1 MVAWKIL
8 YEKRVQKDLDKLK
21 KSDLEQNAKKLIN
34 ILKIDP
40 FSLPY
45 EKLVGDLSGLYS
57 RRINIKHRLIYR
69 VLKEEK
75 TVVILAMWSHYG
87 E

>member
-21 KSDLEQNAKKLIN
+21 KSNLEQNAKRLLDV
-34 ILKIDP
+34 LKKDP
-40 FSLPY
+40 FYLPY

-57 RRINIKHRLIYR
+57 RRINIKHRLIYK
-69 VLKEEK
+69 VLKDENII
-75 TVVILAMWSHYG
+75 VVLAMWSHY
-87 E
+87 EK